1 MKGEEGEL
9 ESDSAKKEEGG
20 NPEQGIHRAFGDGLG
35 DGVKAHA
42 ARKSIQVTESEQFKC
57 RGDASHQ
64 NVFGAGFGA
73 LRIGLVP
80 RGERIHRERGE
91 FESQKEREQFVCGY
105 DDEPSKGGGGDGGG
119 KFRKLVQLGLSVGRV
134 VKVVFGKK
142 QGEQRAQH
150 KDFPHENAKAV
161 DFPVG
166 KESLRSPDQK
176 RVEQNENAA
185 EKQNGKDERQLA
197 FFRKEQMQRDD
208 GKRKKQKQNIG

>member
-1 MKGEEGEL
+1 MLERTQPAGENRDSGEDGKEGNQCVVNGGERTVNEDGDESDGDGLAGDSQSGGDGSGRAFIDVGSPGVKGEEGEL

-119 KFRKLVQLGLSVGRV
+119 RV
-134 VKVVFGKK
+134 VCEGPIEKI
-142 QGEQRAQH
+142 RAC
-150 KDFPHENAKAV
+150 
-161 DFPVG
+161 
-166 KESLRSPDQK
+166 KESFTGR
-176 RVEQNENAA
+176 
-185 EKQNGKDERQLA
+185 
-197 FFRKEQMQRDD
+197 F
-208 GKRKKQKQNIG
+208 I